1 MSAHQVN
8 IGADVRTSDGHSIG
22 KVTHLIVNGELK
34 TLSGFVA
41 DKGIRDSGRVVSMNY
56 VTSTTEELI
65 EISLTEEQADEH
77 LAGFGNR
84 GMINLSGSP
93 DNWMQLGPTKGETP
107 GTGGGSLFAQAIP
120 IDAQMVEVGP
130 LGASDIALS
139 HGTDVVDKIGDKVG
153 EVDEIEFDQ
162 DGKISGIVVRKG
174 HFFNHTDV
182 SVSFD
187 LVAGVT
193 HEHVRLKV
201 IKEEIAKS

>member
-1 MSAHQVN
+1 MSAHEVN

-56 VTSTTEELI
+56 VTSTTSELI
-65 EISLTEEQADEH
+65 QISLTESEAEEH
-77 LAGFGNR
+77 LASFMNR

-93 DNWMQLGPTKGETP
+93 DNWMQIGPTKGDMP

-120 IDAQMVEVGP
+120 IDAQMIEVGP

-139 HGTDVVDKIGDKVG
+139 HGTDVVDKIGDKIG
-153 EVDEIEFDQ
+153 EVDEIQFGD
-162 DGKISGIVVRKG
+162 DGKIKG
-174 HFFNHTDV
+174 LTVQKGFLRHTDFHV
-182 SVSFD
+182 PFEQ
-187 LVAGVT
+187 VAGVT
-193 HEHVRLKV
+193 HEHVRLNVVKD
-201 IKEEIAKS
+201 EITG

>member
-1 MSAHQVN
+1 MSAQQVT
-8 IGADVRTSDGHSIG
+8 IGADVRTADNHSIG
-22 KVTHLIVNGELK
+22 EVTHLIINGELK

-41 DKGIRDSGRVVSMNY
+41 DKGIFDSGRIVDMIY
-56 VTSTTEELI
+56 VTSSNDDQVQI
-65 EISLTEEQADEH
+65 NLTKDQAEN
-77 LAGFGNR
+77 LAGFVTHE
-84 GMINLSGSP
+84 MINLSGSK
-93 DNWMQLGPTKGETP
+93 DSWMQVGPTKGQTP

-120 IDAQMVEVGP
+120 NDAQLMQVGP

-153 EVDEIEFDQ
+153 EVDEIVFGQ
-162 DGKISGIVVRKG
+162 DGKITGIVVRKG

-182 SVSFD
+182 PVSFD

-193 HEHVRLKV
+193 HEHVRLNV